1 MANRQLISSGT
12 SWEKQFVYSRALRV
26 GPFVFVAGTTA
37 INEAGEVVGTGNSY
51 QQAMY
56 IFQKIEKALQE
67 AGASLQDV
75 VRIRTFV
82 TDISQWEAVGRAQG
96 EIFATIRPV
105 ATLVAVKA
113 LVHPE
118 LMVEIEA
125 DAVID

>member
-12 SWEKQFVYSRALRV
+12 SWEKQFGYSRALRV

-37 INEAGEVVGTGNSY
+37 INEAGEVVGPGNPY

-82 TDISQWEAVGRAQG
+82 TDISQWETVGRA
-96 EIFATIRPV
+96 TR
-105 ATLVAVKA
+105 
-113 LVHPE
+113 
-118 LMVEIEA
+118 
-125 DAVID
+125 